1 MRRLLNAV
9 FHSSQLV
16 RLVGLMLLAA
26 MVMLRLW
33 DPGPLE
39 VLRLKTF
46 DTFQRLLPN
55 DNPARPV
62 VIVDIDEESLA
73 AKGQWPWPRTLIA
86 EMVDNMRQ
94 AGAVAVGMDIIFAE
108 QDRTS
113 PARIL
118 DGAIGVDEQTRQRLL
133 AMPSNDTM
141 LAQAMERGIVI
152 VGQSGYHRALERQ
165 DSFDVP
171 SPPLATLGGNPK
183 PFLLH
188 YPDLLHN
195 IQELQTAAKGGGAL
209 TSSSDADGITRRV
222 PLAIVARDRIYA
234 TLSVEILRVAAG
246 SRPLIIRSDEAGVR
260 EISVAG
266 LAVPTDESARAW
278 VRFSASDPAR
288 YVSAADILDGAPQA
302 LARLNGKVVLVGTSA
317 LGLFD
322 IKATPLDPVM
332 PGVEVHAQLIEN
344 ILTRQHLVRP
354 NFAIAAELLAAILV
368 GLFIIIV
375 VPFLPAI
382 YTLVSGLVVN
392 AGIIGSSYWLFADKS
407 LLIDPTFPL
416 LTSVVV
422 FGALVFYSYIRE
434 ESQRREIR
442 SAFRQYLSP
451 DVVEQLASDPSKLK
465 LGGETKEMTI
475 LFSDV
480 RDFTSISEEYKDYPE
495 ELTGLINR
503 LLTPLSEAVVRNG
516 GTIDKYMGDN
526 IMAFWNA
533 PLDDEAHASRALTAA
548 LTMLDALDTLNR
560 EIAQETAPDGSPAK
574 PFAIGVGLNT
584 GVNVVGNMGSDLRF
598 DYTVLGD
605 NVNVASRLEGQT
617 KRYGLGILVG
627 ERTAALAGDQFALLE
642 VDLVRVKGKAE
653 PERVFTVLGGDG
665 MAGSAEF
672 GRLADAFSGMLKRYR
687 EQNWDD
693 AEDLLRAARK
703 ADGAGRIAGRIA
715 GLLDVYQGRIAA
727 FREAPPPKNW
737 DGVFTA
743 ETK

>member
-1 MRRLLNAV
+1 MHRLLSAV
-9 FHSSQLV
+9 FNSSQLV
-16 RLVGLMLLAA
+16 RLVGLVLLAA
-26 MVMLRLW
+26 MIMLRLW
-33 DPGPLE
+33 DPAPLE

-46 DTFQRLLPN
+46 DTFQRIKPN

-86 EMVDNMRQ
+86 EMMDNMRQ
-94 AGAVAVGMDIIFAE
+94 AGAVAVGLDIIFAE
-108 QDRTS
+108 EDRTS
-113 PARIL
+113 PALIL
-118 DGAIGVDEQTRQRLL
+118 ESAVGVDDQMRQQLL
-133 AMPSNDTM
+133 AMPSNDTV
-141 LAQAMERGIVI
+141 LAQAMGRGIVV

-171 SPPLATLGGNPK
+171 SPPLATLGGDPK

-195 IQELQTAAKGGGAL
+195 IEELQTAANGGGAL
-209 TSSSDADGITRRV
+209 TSNSDADGITRRV

-234 TLSVEILRVAAG
+234 TLSVELLRVAAG
-246 SRPLIIRSDEAGVR
+246 NRPLIIRTNDAGIE
-260 EISVAG
+260 EINVAG
-266 LAVPTDESARAW
+266 LSIPTDESARAW
-278 VRFSASDPAR
+278 VRFSESDPAR
-288 YVSAADILDGAPQA
+288 YVSAAGVLDGEAQA
-302 LARLNGKVVLVGTSA
+302 LARLNGKIVLVGTSA

-344 ILTRQHLVRP
+344 ILTKQHLVRP
-354 NFAIAAELLAAILV
+354 NFAIAAELLAAFLV
-368 GLFIIIV
+368 GLFIIVV

-382 YTLVSGLVVN
+382 YTLLSGVVVN
-392 AGIIGSSYWLFADKS
+392 AGIIGGSYWLFADRS
-407 LLIDPTFPL
+407 FLIDPTFPL
-416 LTSVVV
+416 LTSAVV

-480 RDFTSISEEYKDYPE
+480 RGFTSISEEYKDYPE
-495 ELTGLINR
+495 ALTELINR
-503 LLTPLSEAVVRNG
+503 LLTPLSEAVVRHG

-533 PLDDEAHASRALTAA
+533 PLDDEAHASRALSAA
-548 LTMLDALDTLNR
+548 LEMLATLETLN
-560 EIAQETAPDGSPAK
+560 AQIVTETTPDGNPTQ

-617 KRYGLGILVG
+617 KSYGVGILVG
-627 ERTAALAGDQFALLE
+627 ERTAALASDQFILIE

-653 PERVFTVLGGDG
+653 PERVFTVLGKSEPNDG
-665 MAGSAEF
+665 GGF
-672 GRLADAFSGMLKRYR
+672 DRLANAFAAMLEHYR
-687 EQNWDD
+687 NQDWDE
-693 AEDLLRAARK
+693 AEKQLRVARK
-703 ADGAGRIAGRIA
+703 ADGGGQIS
-715 GLLDVYQGRIAA
+715 GLLNVYQGRIAS
-727 FREAPPPKNW
+727 FREAPPPKGW

-743 ETK
+743 ATK